1 METNQHTTGDTAL
14 ALSLSRIAYE
24 SLIRKIATK
33 YNLDSKQSITLD
45 GSTTRVIFH
54 EISAQDFIEQLR
66 RNLPLEAKDLASLVK
81 DVNKE
86 ILHPLKVMTARIKET
101 EEFISSVEDVFKE
114 LDQKPKP
121 TKQESLEFEDEAE
134 SLDITQEI
142 DTKTTLGETQ
152 QALGQN
158 GITITED
165 QTSQSMENSDIET
178 AENAETVKMSL
189 QTPSLAGIP
198 VPQKPKK
205 S

>member
-1 METNQHTTGDTAL
+1 METNQYTNGDTAL

-24 SLIRKIATK
+24 SLISKIAAK
-33 YNLDSKQSITLD
+33 YNLDAKQSITLD

-54 EISAQDFIEQLR
+54 EMSAQEFIKQLQ
-66 RNLPLEAKDLASLVK
+66 RNLSLEAKDLASLVK

-101 EEFISSVEDVFKE
+101 EEFVADVEDTFRQI
-114 LDQKPKP
+114 DQKPKP
-121 TKQESLEFEDEAE
+121 VKTESLEFEDNIEPIDA
-134 SLDITQEI
+134 TQDF
-142 DTKTTLGETQ
+142 DTETTFGETQ

-158 GITITED
+158 GITIAES
-165 QTSQSMENSDIET
+165 QTSQPTEDSDMQT
-178 AENAETVKMSL
+178 AENAESVKMSL